1 MEEARRLKSERELN
15 NELQG
20 IKVDVEYQAMVE
32 QEIAKVPKRK
42 PHKFAD

>member
-15 NELQG
+15 NELAG

-32 QEIAKVPKRK
+32 AEMTKVP
-42 PHKFAD
+42 